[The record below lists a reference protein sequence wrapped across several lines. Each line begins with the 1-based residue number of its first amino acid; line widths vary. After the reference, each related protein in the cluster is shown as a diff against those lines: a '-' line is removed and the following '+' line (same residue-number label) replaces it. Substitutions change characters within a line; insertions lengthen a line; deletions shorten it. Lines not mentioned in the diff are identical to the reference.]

1 MHRLITIWLAGL
13 ALLGA
18 TAAAQA
24 QDITAGEYK
33 LTVGAAAPCSLT
45 LAADGGASLS
55 TDCQPLKAATGW
67 HKSGALYKL
76 AGADGTTI
84 ALLKPTHDGGFVG
97 TTVPGGQEFVATH

>member
-1 MHRLITIWLAGL
+1 MKHFLRAWLAGL
-13 ALLGA
+13 AFIGA

-33 LTVGAAAPCSLT
+33 LTVGSAAPCTLT

-55 TDCQPLKAATGW
+55 ADCQPIKAATGW
-67 HKSGALYKL
+67 HRSGGLYKL

-84 ALLKPTHDGGFVG
+84 ALLKPTHDGFVG
-97 TTVPGGQEFVATH
+97 TTIPGGQELVATH